1 MSKSNKTKQTKPPI
15 KISLK
20 PYKKYACIQN
30 GKYPDS
36 ISYFK
41 QLRRCLAWQTD
52 KLWLFFKVTIYSLIA
67 KSKSFWYC
75 MSTVKVYLQLWIA
88 CLHQKR
94 LTEVKLPETRE
105 NLQQCLFILKGE
117 KEDKP
122 SLTTFFFLN
131 SPLPVQPHL
140 CPIHILYCCYHAI
153 FAYVTQDISALLHCP
168 KLGFILTSKALAAVV
183 YTAFQGQ
190 TESD

>member
-20 PYKKYACIQN
+20 PYKKYSCIQN

-75 MSTVKVYLQLWIA
+75 MSTVKVNLQLWIA

-122 SLTTFFFLN
+122 SLTTFFFKFP
-131 SPLPVQPHL
+131 SASSATSLPYPHSLLLLPRHL
-140 CPIHILYCCYHAI
+140 CLCYTG
-153 FAYVTQDISALLHCP
+153 YIS
-168 KLGFILTSKALAAVV
+168 FTSLSKVRV
-183 YTAFQGQ
+183 HPN
-190 TESD
+190 